1 MLPEDVR
8 DRVMEEQEQLREK
21 ITKLATFV
29 YDFSKI
35 KNISDYELTLL
46 IVKIMQSIIPIM
58 MDMILL
64 WRLYQLCF
72 GHLF

>member
-8 DRVMEEQEQLREK
+8 DRVVEEQEQLREK

-46 IVKIMQSIIPIM
+46 KRQLTIME
-58 MDMILL
+58 DYDETLTK
-64 WRLYQLCF
+64 RLKAD
-72 GHLF
+72 

>member
-21 ITKLATFV
+21 IMKLATFV

-46 IVKIMQSIIPIM
+46 KRQLTIME
-58 MDMILL
+58 DYDETLTK
-64 WRLYQLCF
+64 RLKAD
-72 GHLF
+72 

>member
-46 IVKIMQSIIPIM
+46 KRQLTIME
-58 MDMILL
+58 DYDETLTK
-64 WRLYQLCF
+64 RLKAD
-72 GHLF
+72 